1 MVKAP
6 AFQAGYAG
14 SIPAARSTPLHN
26 GGDFSSQHKKNK
38 MTTFTQP
45 MLASPANLE
54 KLQYPLMVSPK
65 LDGIRATV
73 VNGCLLSRKLKP
85 IPNEATQKEFGGGLL
100 EGLDGELIVG
110 SETAHDVYR
119 KTNSGV
125 MTKAGDPQARFFIF
139 DRWDMPERPFLTRN
153 GSAYRAVVDAS
164 HALATVSVVHVRQ
177 QFAYNVDDMLEIET
191 QYLEQGYEGVMLRD
205 PNAPYKFG
213 RSTTKEGILLK
224 LKRFTDSEAVILDV
238 VEEMA
243 NMNEAT
249 VDERGYT
256 KRSSHQDNKVGK
268 GRMGA
273 LLVRDLTTGVEFQ
286 IGTGFDAAD
295 RAEFWEQDMRGKI
308 VKYKSFSIGVKDKPR
323 FPSFLGLRSE
333 IDL

>member
-1 MVKAP
+1 
-6 AFQAGYAG
+6 
-14 SIPAARSTPLHN
+14 
-26 GGDFSSQHKKNK
+26 
-38 MTTFTQP
+38 

-54 KLQYPLMVSPK
+54 KLKFPLLVSPK

-73 VNGCLLSRKLKP
+73 VNGQLVSRKLKP
-85 IPNEATQKEFGGGLL
+85 IPNEATRKAFESHAL

-110 SETAHDVYR
+110 SETDHDVYR
-119 KTNSGV
+119 KTNSGI
-125 MTKAGDPQARFFIF
+125 MTVAGDPRARFFVF
-139 DRWDMPERPFLTRN
+139 DKWDSDDSFLTRN
-153 GSAYRAVVDAS
+153 GKIYQTLAGNLDVYEAARVVQVEQEY
-164 HALATVSVVHVRQ
+164 AL
-177 QFAYNVDDMLEIET
+177 NMDDLLDIEQRT
-191 QYLEQGYEGVMLRD
+191 LAKGYEGLMLRD
-205 PNAPYKFG
+205 PQARYKFG
-213 RSTTKEGILLK
+213 RSTPKEGILLK

-243 NMNEAT
+243 NLNEAT
-249 VDERGYT
+249 YDERGYT

-273 LLVRDLTTGVEFQ
+273 LVVRDLVSGVEFQ
-286 IGTGFDAAD
+286 IGTGFSAAD

>member
-1 MVKAP
+1 
-6 AFQAGYAG
+6 
-14 SIPAARSTPLHN
+14 
-26 GGDFSSQHKKNK
+26 
-38 MTTFTQP
+38 
-45 MLASPANLE
+45 MLASPANLD
-54 KLQYPLMVSPK
+54 KLKFPLLVSPK

-73 VNGCLLSRKLKP
+73 VNGQLVSRKLKP
-85 IPNEATQKEFGGGLL
+85 IPNEATRKAFESHAL

-110 SETAHDVYR
+110 SETDHDVYR
-119 KTNSGV
+119 KTNSGI
-125 MTKAGDPQARFFIF
+125 MTVAGDPRARFFVF
-139 DRWDMPERPFLTRN
+139 DKWDSDDSFLTRN
-153 GSAYRAVVDAS
+153 GKIYQTLAGNLDVYEAARVVQVEQEY
-164 HALATVSVVHVRQ
+164 AL
-177 QFAYNVDDMLEIET
+177 NMDDLLDIEQRT
-191 QYLEQGYEGVMLRD
+191 LAKGYEGLMLRD
-205 PNAPYKFG
+205 PQARYKFG

-243 NMNEAT
+243 NLNEAT

-286 IGTGFDAAD
+286 IGTGFSAAD
-295 RAEFWEQDMRGKI
+295 RAEFWELDMRGKI

>member
-1 MVKAP
+1 
-6 AFQAGYAG
+6 
-14 SIPAARSTPLHN
+14 
-26 GGDFSSQHKKNK
+26 
-38 MTTFTQP
+38 

-54 KLQYPLMVSPK
+54 KLKFPLLVSPK

-85 IPNEATQKEFGGGLL
+85 IPNEATRKAFESRAL

-110 SETAHDVYR
+110 SETDHDVYR
-119 KTNSGV
+119 KTNSGI
-125 MTKAGDPQARFFIF
+125 MTVAGDPRARFFVF
-139 DRWDMPERPFLTRN
+139 DKWDSDDSFLTRN
-153 GSAYRAVVDAS
+153 GKIYQTLAGNLDVYEAARVVQVEQEY
-164 HALATVSVVHVRQ
+164 AL
-177 QFAYNVDDMLEIET
+177 NMDDLLDIEQRT
-191 QYLEQGYEGVMLRD
+191 LAKGYEGLMLRD
-205 PNAPYKFG
+205 PQARYKFG
-213 RSTTKEGILLK
+213 RSTLKEGILLK

>member
-1 MVKAP
+1 MLISWTLTSSSVAKKIVISS
-6 AFQAGYAG
+6 F
-14 SIPAARSTPLHN
+14 RS
-26 GGDFSSQHKKNK
+26 
-38 MTTFTQP
+38 
-45 MLASPANLE
+45 
-54 KLQYPLMVSPK
+54 
-65 LDGIRATV
+65 R
-73 VNGCLLSRKLKP
+73 LSLK
-85 IPNEATQKEFGGGLL
+85 
-100 EGLDGELIVG
+100 
-110 SETAHDVYR
+110 
-119 KTNSGV
+119 
-125 MTKAGDPQARFFIF
+125 
-139 DRWDMPERPFLTRN
+139 
-153 GSAYRAVVDAS
+153 
-164 HALATVSVVHVRQ
+164 
-177 QFAYNVDDMLEIET
+177 
-191 QYLEQGYEGVMLRD
+191 
-205 PNAPYKFG
+205 
-213 RSTTKEGILLK
+213 ILLK

>member
-1 MVKAP
+1 
-6 AFQAGYAG
+6 
-14 SIPAARSTPLHN
+14 
-26 GGDFSSQHKKNK
+26 
-38 MTTFTQP
+38 

-54 KLQYPLMVSPK
+54 KLKFPLLVSPK

-73 VNGCLLSRKLKP
+73 VNGQLVSRKLKP
-85 IPNEATQKEFGGGLL
+85 IPNEATRKAFESHAL

-110 SETAHDVYR
+110 SETDHDVYR
-119 KTNSGV
+119 KTNSGI
-125 MTKAGDPQARFFIF
+125 MTVAGDPRARFFVF
-139 DRWDMPERPFLTRN
+139 DKWDSDDSFLTRN
-153 GSAYRAVVDAS
+153 GKIYQTLAGNLDVYESARVVQVEQEY
-164 HALATVSVVHVRQ
+164 AL
-177 QFAYNVDDMLEIET
+177 NMDDLLDIEQRT
-191 QYLEQGYEGVMLRD
+191 LAKGYEGLMLRD
-205 PNAPYKFG
+205 PQARYKFG
-213 RSTTKEGILLK
+213 RSTPKEGILLK

-286 IGTGFDAAD
+286 IGTGFSAAD

>member
-1 MVKAP
+1 
-6 AFQAGYAG
+6 
-14 SIPAARSTPLHN
+14 
-26 GGDFSSQHKKNK
+26 
-38 MTTFTQP
+38 

-54 KLQYPLMVSPK
+54 KLKFPLLVSPK

-73 VNGCLLSRKLKP
+73 VNGQLVSRKLKP
-85 IPNEATQKEFGGGLL
+85 IPNEATRKAFESHAL

-110 SETAHDVYR
+110 SETDHDVYR
-119 KTNSGV
+119 KTNSGI
-125 MTKAGDPQARFFIF
+125 MTVAGDPRARFFVF
-139 DRWDMPERPFLTRN
+139 DKWDSYDSFLTRN
-153 GSAYRAVVDAS
+153 GKIYQTLAGNLDVYEAARVVQVEQEY
-164 HALATVSVVHVRQ
+164 AL
-177 QFAYNVDDMLEIET
+177 NMDDLLDIEQRT
-191 QYLEQGYEGVMLRD
+191 LAKGYEGLMLRD
-205 PNAPYKFG
+205 PQARYKFG

-286 IGTGFDAAD
+286 IGTGFSAAD